1 MDPSQFD
8 SLVRTLVV
16 HSSRRRV
23 LAAIAAALA
32 LPATTRAQNGG
43 RVVVCHRGT
52 KTLKVKASEVET
64 HLAHGDTEGPCAD
77 NQRAAACDPPC
88 KNRKFPTCDG
98 GTCCSQELIFDEC
111 DFPSPDLTVVTR
123 ICHRTCVDGTDEEV
137 LFEVPDCPSSQ
148 QQSCPGG
155 ARDCPSDMECVD
167 YGDCCG
173 KICVPRCG
181 SAKS

>member
-1 MDPSQFD
+1 MDPSRFD

-16 HSSRRRV
+16 RPSRRRV
-23 LAAIAAALA
+23 LAAVAAVLA
-32 LPATTRAQNGG
+32 LPAATSAQDGG
-43 RVVVCHRGT
+43 KVLVCHKGT

-77 NQRAAACDPPC
+77 SQRSAACDPPC
-88 KNRKFPTCDG
+88 KSRKFPTCDG
-98 GTCCSQELIFDEC
+98 GTCCHHELIFNEC
-111 DFPSPDLTVVTR
+111 DFPSPNQSVITR
-123 ICHRTCVDGTDEEV
+123 ICRRTCRDGTDEE
-137 LFEVPDCPSSQ
+137 LPFEVPDCPNSQ
-148 QQSCPGG
+148 LGSCPGG
-155 ARDCPSDMECVD
+155 DSDCPSDMECVD